1 MAELPK
7 YFKNLH
13 LAVSTITGTPRIV
26 SIDFS
31 KTDRSDKFIDIPK
44 EEFESC
50 ILNHYDHLPENS
62 RHLMIM
68 KNWTGFLGFNTTSKE
83 NLIKCLEEAIEEVKA
98 LEDKDE
104 THQEGEQ

>member
-31 KTDRSDKFIDIPK
+31 KTNATDKYIDVPK
-44 EEFESC
+44 EEFENC
-50 ILNHYDHLPENS
+50 LINHYKLMPENT
-62 RHLMIM
+62 RHLMVTE
-68 KNWTGFLGFNTTSKE
+68 NWTTVCGINATSKE
-83 NLIKCLEEAIEEVKA
+83 NLIKCLEAILEEVKG
-98 LEDKDE
+98 LE
-104 THQEGEQ
+104 